1 MLSCIRFEALL
12 NTDGDPDC
20 PWPTQDPYRRYGAE
34 HFARDG
40 AIIWFEP
47 LPPMLPILDS
57 NPKLPPSKM
66 PDAFSLVLDLDETL
80 VHYSEH
86 DGMGSY
92 EIRPGMQEFVQRMHQ
107 NGYELIIFTAATQ
120 DYADWVI
127 DQIDPDRLIHH
138 RLYRQHALPWGPIFV
153 KDLSRLGRDL
163 DRGRRWGRGGTRE
176 GRCHGGVFVFLRTC

>member
-120 DYADWVI
+120 ELTLCVLRMPLSKFCGLPVSVSFSMTSA
-127 DQIDPDRLIHH
+127 RAF
-138 RLYRQHALPWGPIFV
+138 ALAQTIE
-153 KDLSRLGRDL
+153 LECSACLRD
-163 DRGRRWGRGGTRE
+163 
-176 GRCHGGVFVFLRTC
+176 CF